1 MFLLFL
7 SFMLGLSL
15 LLPWNSLL
23 KSLPYILT
31 RVPEEWKD
39 SAPLWLTL
47 TFTLTNCVAL
57 TLLTLSDADSR
68 LIRKMTGW
76 KGTEKVVGGR
86 LYGGLIGCAGLLG
99 LACVGPLTDIFKK
112 DQVTEGTMSSL
123 LLFWGI
129 FVCTGW
135 LMCLL
140 QRSVYPLMALI
151 PGKKDLMVPAMLTG
165 QAVAGIA
172 ASMGSFLFA
181 GEGKVGGGAV
191 MALAYFGCS
200 ILALLSTA
208 ILYHHYTK
216 ASNSND
222 KELEEE
228 ETKSTPNFSI
238 KILFETAKII
248 KPWPQLLSFNFAA
261 TLALF
266 PALLTSTARSL
277 SGNKFFIPMTF
288 LVFDA
293 FDLIGKVMPS
303 VVRRGLGP
311 RSKIAMVFPLL
322 RVLFIPAFL
331 LLPNFSLIRDLKT
344 GGGDLWYFG
353 VLALMAWTSG
363 WGNAICLINGPSS
376 AQIKCENGV
385 SEEMGDRI
393 GSLMGLSITFGLLCG
408 SGLSFLIK
416 TLLNHVK

>member
-23 KSLPYILT
+23 KSMPYIMT

-47 TFTLTNCVAL
+47 TFTLTNCVVL

-68 LIRKMTGW
+68 LIRKLTGW
-76 KGTEKVVGGR
+76 RETEKVVGGR
-86 LYGGLIGCAGLLG
+86 LYGGLMGCAGLLG
-99 LACVGPLTDIFKK
+99 LACVGPLMDIFGKSV
-112 DQVTEGTMSSL
+112 DEESMSTL
-123 LLFWGI
+123 ILFWGI
-129 FVCTGW
+129 FICTGW

-181 GEGKVGGGAV
+181 GEGKGGAV

-200 ILALLSTA
+200 ILALLVTAVLYSRYASTA
-208 ILYHHYTK
+208 DVV
-216 ASNSND
+216 AESESN
-222 KELEEE
+222 KVIEEQ
-228 ETKSTPNFSI
+228 PNFSI
-238 KILFETAKII
+238 KILYETAKII

-261 TLALF
+261 TLAVF
-266 PALLTSTARSL
+266 PGLLTSSARSL
-277 SGNKFFIPMTF
+277 AGNKFFIPMTF

-303 VVRRGLGP
+303 VVSRGLGP
-311 RSKIAMVFPLL
+311 KSKIAMGFPLM

-331 LLPNFSLIRDLKT
+331 SLPNFGMVESGLT
-344 GGGDLWYFG
+344 GDWWYFS
-353 VLALMAWTSG
+353 VLAMMAWTSG
-363 WGNAICLINGPSS
+363 WGNAICLINGPLS
-376 AQIKCENGV
+376 AQNQNKETITV

-408 SGLSFLIK
+408 SGVSFLIK
-416 TLLNHVK
+416 KLIN

>member
-1 MFLLFL
+1 M
-7 SFMLGLSL
+7 
-15 LLPWNSLL
+15 L

-47 TFTLTNCVAL
+47 TFTFTNCAVL

-68 LIRKMTGW
+68 MIRRMTGW
-76 KGTEKVVGGR
+76 RETEKVISGR

-99 LACVGPLTDIFKK
+99 LACVGPLTDIFGKN
-112 DQVTEGTMSSL
+112 QVPGGGSMSAL

-129 FVCTGW
+129 FVSTGW

-140 QRSVYPLMALI
+140 QRSFYPLMALI

-172 ASMGSFLFA
+172 ASLGSFLFA
-181 GEGKVGGGAV
+181 GEGKGGAV

-208 ILYHHYTK
+208 GLYHRYT
-216 ASNSND
+216 S
-222 KELEEE
+222 
-228 ETKSTPNFSI
+228 TKDEKTDHQSKDVDTKPKFSI
-238 KILFETAKII
+238 KVLLETARMI

-261 TLALF
+261 TLAVF
-266 PALLTSTARSL
+266 PGLLTSSARSL
-277 SGNKFFIPMTF
+277 SGNKYFIPMTF

-303 VVRRGLGP
+303 VMRRGLGP
-311 RSKIAMVFPLL
+311 RSKIAKGFPLM
-322 RVLFIPAFL
+322 RALFIPVFL
-331 LLPNFSLIRDLKT
+331 LLPNFSLVKT
-344 GGGDLWYFG
+344 GLKGSDWWYFG

-363 WGNAICLINGPSS
+363 WGNAICLINGPASAEILSS
-376 AQIKCENGV
+376 EGGRV
-385 SEEMGDRI
+385 SEDMGDRV
-393 GSLMGLSITFGLLCG
+393 GSLMGLSITFGLVCG
-408 SGLSFLIK
+408 CAASFLIK
-416 TLLNHVK
+416 KLITL